1 MELNKME
8 NPTITNYDCSTGETT
23 VRSMTDD
30 ELKAFEERNAKTE
43 EDRIKTEQ
51 AKADKAAAK
60 ASAQAKLAA
69 LGLTA
74 DEVTAIIGA

>member
-1 MELNKME
+1 ME

-43 EDRIKTEQ
+43 KDKIKAKQ
-51 AKADKAAAK
+51 AEADKAAAK
-60 ASAQAKLAA
+60 VSAQAKLAA
-69 LGLTA
+69 LGLTP

>member
-1 MELNKME
+1 ME

-23 VRSMTDD
+23 VRFMTDD

-43 EDRIKTEQ
+43 EDRIKAEQ
-51 AKADKAAAK
+51 VKADKLAAK
-60 ASAQAKLAA
+60 QSAQAKLAA

>member
-1 MELNKME
+1 ME

-43 EDRIKTEQ
+43 EDRIKAKQ
-51 AKADKAAAK
+51 AEADKAAAK
-60 ASAQAKLAA
+60 VSAQAKLAA
-69 LGLTA
+69 LGLTP